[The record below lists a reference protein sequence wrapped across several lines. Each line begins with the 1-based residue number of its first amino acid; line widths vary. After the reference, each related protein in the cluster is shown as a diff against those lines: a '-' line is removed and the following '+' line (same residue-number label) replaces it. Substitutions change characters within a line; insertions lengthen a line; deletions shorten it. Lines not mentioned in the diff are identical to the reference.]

1 MPTLLLLR
9 HGQSAWNAAGRFAGW
24 VDVDLTPDGE
34 ERARR
39 AGRLLAEAD
48 LLPTVLHTS
57 LLSRSAWT
65 GAIAVAAAGRA
76 WLPVH
81 RSWRLN
87 ERCYGALE
95 GQERSAV
102 RAEHG
107 DEQYRLWRRS
117 YDVAPPP
124 RSEQAHAGLLS
135 DPRYGDLSPQQTPRT
150 ESLADVV
157 ARLLPH
163 WEQVLV
169 PQLRAGEVPLVVGHS
184 NSLRALLSHLD
195 AMTPEEVPHLDVPT
209 GMPLVHELDDDL
221 VPVVRGGRY
230 LEPEAAA
237 RAAAEVAAQ
246 GGDGAPSADSAGP
259 GPT

>member
-24 VDVDLTPDGE
+24 VDVDLTSDGE
-34 ERARR
+34 QRAHR
-39 AGRLLAEAD
+39 AGRLLADAD

-57 LLSRSAWT
+57 VLTRAAWT
-65 GAIAVAAAGRA
+65 GAITVTAAGRA

-95 GQERSAV
+95 GRERSAV

-107 DEQYRLWRRS
+107 DQQYRTWRRS

-124 RSEQAHAGLLS
+124 RSQTAHDRLLS
-135 DPRYGDLSPQQTPRT
+135 DPRYRDLSPQLTPRT

-163 WEQVLV
+163 WEHVLV

-184 NSLRALLSHLD
+184 NSLRALVSHLD
-195 AMTPEEVPHLDVPT
+195 AMTPDEVPHLNVPT
-209 GMPLVHELDDDL
+209 GMPLVYELDDDL
-221 VPVVRGGRY
+221 APVVRGGRY

-237 RAAAEVAAQ
+237 RAATEVAAQ
-246 GGDGAPSADSAGP
+246 GGGRIGPAEPPAPS
-259 GPT
+259 

>member
-24 VDVDLTPDGE
+24 VDVALTPDGE

-57 LLSRSAWT
+57 LLTRSAWT
-65 GAIAVAAAGRA
+65 GAITVAAAGRA

-81 RSWRLN
+81 RTWRLN

-95 GQERSAV
+95 GRERSAV

-107 DEQYRLWRRS
+107 DELYRTWRRS

-124 RSEQAHAGLLS
+124 RDEDEHARLLS
-135 DPRYGDLSPQQTPRT
+135 DPRYADLSPEQTPRT

-157 ARLLPH
+157 ARLVPH
-163 WEQVLV
+163 WEQVLA
-169 PQLRAGEVPLVVGHS
+169 PQLRAGHTPLVVGHS
-184 NSLRALLSHLD
+184 NSLRALLTHLD
-195 AMTPEEVPHLDVPT
+195 AMTPDEVPHLDVPT

-246 GGDGAPSADSAGP
+246 GGGSSRDGTKD
-259 GPT
+259 